1 MYCREPTPIA
11 ATQGVISLS
20 ESPPLFL
27 PLLCGTLATVSWSIG
42 NVLSKAALCCIEP
55 LSLLTAQL
63 AVSAASL
70 TVLSIFSGAPPR
82 LSDWRAGLAGI
93 LQPALASGLSIFGL
107 SMLPA
112 SVEAML
118 FAVELPMVILL
129 AWLILGEIPNR
140 AIVFLCLLA
149 FAGVGFL
156 QWTSESAPSATP
168 GLGVALVLAGVLFA
182 SLYSIAVRVMSQ
194 SVDALRLT
202 TASQIVAFAVVVF
215 AWICVRPLPTLS
227 VVIGDIVPV
236 AGSGLLLFSIPF
248 LLYGIALQRM
258 SATAAALLLP
268 LVPVFTSIF
277 ASIFLRETLTAT
289 QWLGAVAV
297 LVSALGMPLALR
309 SQPHGS
315 EVSPRPSV
323 GRKS

>member
-1 MYCREPTPIA
+1 M
-11 ATQGVISLS
+11 
-20 ESPPLFL
+20 
-27 PLLCGTLATVSWSIG
+27 
-42 NVLSKAALCCIEP
+42 
-55 LSLLTAQL
+55 
-63 AVSAASL
+63 
-70 TVLSIFSGAPPR
+70 
-82 LSDWRAGLAGI
+82 SDWRADIPGI

-149 FAGVGFL
+149 FAGVGFWR
-156 QWTSESAPSATP
+156 WTSESAPSATRGP
-168 GLGVALVLAGVLFA
+168 GVALVLAGVLFA

-215 AWICVRPLPTLS
+215 AWICVRPLRRSLWS
-227 VVIGDIVPV
+227 IGDIVPV
-236 AGSGLLLFSIPF
+236 VGSGLLLFSIPF

-258 SATAAALLLP
+258 SATAVALLLP

-277 ASIFLRETLTAT
+277 ASILLREPLTAT
-289 QWLGAVAV
+289 Q
-297 LVSALGMPLALR
+297 
-309 SQPHGS
+309 
-315 EVSPRPSV
+315 
-323 GRKS
+323 